1 MSHYPKPDS
10 CSRSFSRNKIKVKL
24 NVSNNVT
31 KSDLKRETGIS
42 RSESSKKNDS
52 ADSKSNV
59 DKIDVVKLETVPT
72 DLSKLSNVVKSDFVE
87 NTTYDELVKKS

>member
-1 MSHYPKPDS
+1 M
-10 CSRSFSRNKIKVKL
+10 
-24 NVSNNVT
+24 SNNAT

-42 RSESSKKNDS
+42 RSESSKKKDS

-87 NTTYDELVKKS
+87 NTTYDELVKKSWCYWFRQTKSWRKCWR

>member
-1 MSHYPKPDS
+1 M
-10 CSRSFSRNKIKVKL
+10 
-24 NVSNNVT
+24 SNNAT

-52 ADSKSNV
+52 ADSKSNVDKINKIDNV

>member
-1 MSHYPKPDS
+1 MHLYKMSHCPKPDS
-10 CSRSFSRNKIKVKL
+10 CSRSF
-24 NVSNNVT
+24 
-31 KSDLKRETGIS
+31 
-42 RSESSKKNDS
+42 
-52 ADSKSNV
+52 SNV

>member
-1 MSHYPKPDS
+1 MSHCPKPDS
-10 CSRSFSRNKIKVKL
+10 CSRSF
-24 NVSNNVT
+24 
-31 KSDLKRETGIS
+31 
-42 RSESSKKNDS
+42 
-52 ADSKSNV
+52 SNV

>member
-1 MSHYPKPDS
+1 M
-10 CSRSFSRNKIKVKL
+10 
-24 NVSNNVT
+24 SNNVT

-42 RSESSKKNDS
+42 RSESSKKNDL

>member
-1 MSHYPKPDS
+1 M
-10 CSRSFSRNKIKVKL
+10 
-24 NVSNNVT
+24 SNNVT

-42 RSESSKKNDS
+42 RSESSKKNDL

-72 DLSKLSNVVKSDFVE
+72 DLSKLAM
-87 NTTYDELVKKS
+87 

>member
-1 MSHYPKPDS
+1 M
-10 CSRSFSRNKIKVKL
+10 
-24 NVSNNVT
+24 SNNAT

-72 DLSKLSNVVKSDFVE
+72 DLSKLAM
-87 NTTYDELVKKS
+87 